1 MTGFLSKCRHRPVSR
16 TCLAVL
22 LLCGTIAC
30 NGPKN
35 PPVDE
40 LTVATDT
47 PSPGYFEDVTAGS
60 GIDFTYHNGQEAGNL
75 TILET
80 LGGGV
85 ALIDFD
91 GDGLLDIF
99 VTGGGSFSGKDNT
112 QIDGLPCKLYKNL
125 GSWKFQD
132 VTADVGLDKILF
144 YTHGVAVA
152 DFDRDGWPD
161 LLVTGWGRLA
171 LFRNVAAPGSRW
183 GRRFED
189 VTQRAGLTSRSW
201 SVSAAWGDLDGD
213 GWPDL
218 YVCNYVDW
226 SFANN
231 PPCLTRPDVRD
242 TCPPGRFK
250 ALPHILYRNQHD
262 GTFADVSE
270 SAGIYQGNSREYSK
284 GLGVLLADLDDDG
297 RPDIYVANDQTQN
310 LLYLNRGGMHFDEE
324 AMRRGVARD
333 DLGRG
338 NASMGVDAADYD
350 GSGHLS
356 IFVTN
361 FRNELHSL
369 FRNRGG
375 GHFTYA
381 TKTAGLAA
389 LGSDTVSWGTGF
401 LDFDL
406 DGNEDLVFVSGH
418 VYQHPQPPDSVR
430 QRAFLLRNARTP
442 SDKPHQVRF
451 ENVSS
456 AGGAYFQER
465 HCGRGVAIGDLDN
478 DGRPDLV
485 ISHLNEPVV
494 LLRNKSGDGCHW
506 VGVEL
511 LGKDHR
517 DLVGTKLTLESG
529 DRRLV
534 RCVKGG
540 GSYCS
545 CGDRRVLFGLG
556 REQSLESNCRLSV
569 RWPGGQV
576 QTWDRLPLDRYSRL
590 LEGGSAPVQP

>member
-1 MTGFLSKCRHRPVSR
+1 MMGLHVKQRLYSNLTVFLA
-16 TCLAVL
+16 AVL
-22 LLCGTIAC
+22 LFGSFGC
-30 NGPKN
+30 NGAKN
-35 PPVDE
+35 SPALENAVQTE
-40 LTVATDT
+40 LTPAT
-47 PSPGYFEDVTAGS
+47 YFQDVTSAS
-60 GIDFTYHNGQEAGNL
+60 GLDFTYHNGQDTGNL

-85 ALIDFD
+85 ALLDFD

-99 VTGGGSFSGKDNT
+99 VTGGGCFSGKDKT
-112 QIDGLPCKLYKNL
+112 KIDGLPCKLYKNL
-125 GSWKFQD
+125 GGWKFQD
-132 VTADVGLDKILF
+132 VTADVGLDKIAF
-144 YTHGVAVA
+144 YSHGAAVA
-152 DFDRDGWPD
+152 DYDRDGWPD

-171 LFRNVAAPGSRW
+171 LFHNVAAPDSRW

-189 VTQRAGLTSRSW
+189 VTERAGLTSQLW
-201 SVSAAWGDLDGD
+201 STSAAWGDLDGD

-218 YVCNYVDW
+218 YICHYVDW
-226 SFANN
+226 SFTNN
-231 PPCLTRPDVRD
+231 PICQTRPNVRD

-250 ALPHILYRNQHD
+250 ALPNILYRNNGD
-262 GTFADVSE
+262 GRFTDVSE
-270 SAGIYQGNSREYSK
+270 KAGIYQGRALEYSK

-310 LLYLNRGGMHFDEE
+310 LLYLNKGGMRFDEE

-350 GSGHLS
+350 GSGYLS
-356 IFVTN
+356 LFVTN

-381 TKTAGLAA
+381 TKTAGLAS
-389 LGSDTVSWGTGF
+389 LGSDTVGWGTGF

-418 VYQHPQPPDSVR
+418 VYQHPEPPDAVR
-430 QRAFLLRNARTP
+430 QRAFLLRNTR
-442 SDKPHQVRF
+442 SSGDRPHQVRF
-451 ENVSS
+451 EDVSE
-456 AGGAYFQER
+456 AGGSYFRER
-465 HCGRGVAIGDLDN
+465 HCGRGLAIGDLDN

-494 LLRNKSGDGCHW
+494 LLRNISGEGRHW
-506 VGVEL
+506 LGVDL
-511 LGKDHR
+511 LGRDRR
-517 DLVGTKLTLESG
+517 DLVGTKVTLEAG
-529 DRRLV
+529 NRRLI
-534 RCVKGG
+534 RTVKGG

-545 CGDRRVLFGLG
+545 SGDRRILFGLG
-556 REQSLESNCRLSV
+556 RGDAAPEDCRVSV
-569 RWPGGQV
+569 RWPGGRV
-576 QTWDRLPLDRYSRL
+576 EAWDGLAADRYWRFR
-590 LEGGSAPVQP
+590 EGQNAAIRP